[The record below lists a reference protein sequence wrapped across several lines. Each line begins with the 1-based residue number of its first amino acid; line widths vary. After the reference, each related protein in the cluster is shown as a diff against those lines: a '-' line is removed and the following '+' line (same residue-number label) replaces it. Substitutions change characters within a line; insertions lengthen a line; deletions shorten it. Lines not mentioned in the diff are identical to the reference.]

1 MSVCSHDFG
10 GEATVVITGPWGEWG
25 WTGYADNRTDALARA
40 QAALDE
46 EGEGNA

>member
-1 MSVCSHDFG
+1 VNDEIEN
-10 GEATVVITGPWGEWG
+10 EATVVITWPGGEWR

-46 EGEGNA
+46 ELAR

>member
-1 MSVCSHDFG
+1 MSDEVMNSV
-10 GEATVVITGPWGEWG
+10 TVVITWPGGEWL

-46 EGEGNA
+46 ELAQ